1 MKIIPNVHDYFM
13 AQTFMFR
20 GNLVKEGSFD
30 NNNIVSGRN
39 LGLNFEIHFKTN
51 NHKNKDFNYINE
63 AYISENSEEEKML
76 RKFSRITN
84 FIQDKSLYDNAMIT
98 ELRDIAQKMNKL
110 KTIARIKEKTNV
122 TTY

>member
-1 MKIIPNVHDYFM
+1 MKIIPNVHYYFM

-39 LGLNFEIHFKTN
+39 LGLNFEIHFKPIYTS
-51 NHKNKDFNYINE
+51 KDFNYINE
-63 AYISENSEEEKML
+63 IHVKENSEEEKML